1 MLTKTSTRHKNRIRP
16 CLQDRIVLR
25 LDEILMALFALIIAY
40 PLLFVVF
47 SSFEGQVSTL
57 SLNILPK
64 KWSLEGYKAVFE
76 YHWIWIGYRNS
87 IFYTLFGTLTGLAF
101 CVLAA
106 YPLSQ
111 PNLDGRK
118 FFMGLFVFTMYFSG
132 GLIPTYLTMRDYG
145 MLDSVWALLLPG
157 AANVYNMIIMRT
169 YFSTQI
175 PRELKEAS
183 ELDGCGEV
191 RYLLQIVLPL
201 SLPMLMVVGLY
212 FAVGIWNSYFDA
224 MIYMSTRSKMP
235 LSIFLRDILI
245 LNNNSDM
252 AAMMDPDAIASFQ
265 ERQNVM
271 KYALIMV
278 SSVPMFLLYPFV
290 QRYFIKGVMIGSVK
304 G

>member
-1 MLTKTSTRHKNRIRP
+1 MFTDTHRKNRIRP

-25 LDEILMALFALIIAY
+25 LDEILMAIFALIIAY
-40 PLLFVVF
+40 PLLFVIF

-76 YHWIWIGYRNS
+76 YRWIWIGYRNS
-87 IFYTLFGTLTGLAF
+87 LIYTVLGTVIGLAF

-106 YPLSQ
+106 YPLAQSH
-111 PNLDGRK
+111 LDGRG
-118 FFMGLFVFTMYFSG
+118 FFMGLFLFTMYFSG
-132 GLIPTYLTMRDYG
+132 GLIPTYLTMRNYH
-145 MLDSVWALLLPG
+145 MLDTIWALLLPG

-183 ELDGCGEV
+183 ELDGCGEI

-201 SLPMLMVVGLY
+201 SLPILMVVGLY